1 MSDEQDIIKQSIG
14 ILTQIIEDDSVPRNI
29 RRAAD
34 EAKNRL
40 LNKEESEAVRAA
52 YVISIL
58 DEISND
64 PNIPIHTRTL
74 IWNIASQLEK
84 VSVEDGWEGWV
95 IPLESFNLY
104 TQS

>member
-1 MSDEQDIIKQSIG
+1 MSGEQDTIKQSIG
-14 ILTQIIEDDSVPRNI
+14 ILTRIIEDDSVPRNI

-58 DEISND
+58 DDISND

-84 VSVEDGWEGWV
+84 VSVEEG
-95 IPLESFNLY
+95 
-104 TQS
+104 

>member
-1 MSDEQDIIKQSIG
+1 MSDKQNIIKQSVD
-14 ILTQIIEDDSVPRNI
+14 ILTRIIEDDSVPRNI

-34 EAKNRL
+34 EAKSRL

-58 DEISND
+58 DDISND
-64 PNIPIHTRTL
+64 PNIPLHTRTL

-84 VSVEDGWEGWV
+84 VSVEGG
-95 IPLESFNLY
+95 
-104 TQS
+104 

>member
-1 MSDEQDIIKQSIG
+1 MSDEQDIIKQSID
-14 ILTQIIEDDSVPRNI
+14 ILTRIIEDDSVPRNI

-34 EAKNRL
+34 EAKSRL

-58 DEISND
+58 DDISND

-84 VSVEDGWEGWV
+84 VSVG
-95 IPLESFNLY
+95 
-104 TQS
+104 

>member
-1 MSDEQDIIKQSIG
+1 MSDEQDIIKQSID
-14 ILTQIIEDDSVPRNI
+14 ILTRIIEDDSVPRNI

-40 LNKEESEAVRAA
+40 LNKEESGAVRAA

-58 DEISND
+58 DDISND

-84 VSVEDGWEGWV
+84 VSVEEG
-95 IPLESFNLY
+95 
-104 TQS
+104 